1 MKNIIIISFISFI
14 FTQNT
19 FTLEDINPTSLSYQ
33 QEIGPW
39 YYPGDVTLYYFGH
52 QS

>member
-1 MKNIIIISFISFI
+1 MKKIILFGLISFIYS
-14 FTQNT
+14 QNT
-19 FTLEDINPTSLSYQ
+19 FNLQDINPTSTSYQ

-52 QS
+52 QN